1 MRERARTFKDSVLSK
16 YSQEQSSSHK
26 SGSGVGVKEKSNSAV
41 KEKTISSSSWLK

>member
-26 SGSGVGVKEKSNSAV
+26 SGSGVGVKEKSRV
-41 KEKTISSSSWLK
+41 KEKTISSSSGLK